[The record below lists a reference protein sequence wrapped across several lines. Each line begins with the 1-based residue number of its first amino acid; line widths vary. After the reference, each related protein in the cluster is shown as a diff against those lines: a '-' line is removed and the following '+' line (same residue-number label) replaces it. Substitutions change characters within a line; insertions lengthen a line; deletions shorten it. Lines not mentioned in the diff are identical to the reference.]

1 MALGGWTAS
10 SASRTRLDAR
20 RVETPALD
28 TPARKHLIVSCATD
42 SLPHSPHSCW
52 PSRPDPAPPRPPC
65 SCGGTWRGTA
75 SPPISAPL
83 GRSSRSPTA
92 TRSRSRRADG
102 PFTTAHSTGRSE
114 EHTSELQSRL
124 HLVCRLLL

>member
-28 TPARKHLIVSCATD
+28 TPARRDLIVSCATD

-65 SCGGTWRGTA
+65 SCGGSWWGTA
-75 SPPISAPL
+75 SPPI
-83 GRSSRSPTA
+83 
-92 TRSRSRRADG
+92 
-102 PFTTAHSTGRSE
+102 RSE
-114 EHTSELQSRL
+114 EHTSELQSPMY
-124 HLVCRLLL
+124 LVCRLLLEKKKQHTQLLRNHLTKHITHDKRHVSRNET